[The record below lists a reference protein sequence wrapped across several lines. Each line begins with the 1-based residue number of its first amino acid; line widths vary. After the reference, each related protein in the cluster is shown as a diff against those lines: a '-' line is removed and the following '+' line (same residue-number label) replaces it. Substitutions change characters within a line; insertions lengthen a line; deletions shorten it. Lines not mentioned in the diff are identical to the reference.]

1 MTDGRT
7 RRVFVEMLRE
17 EWRMHSH
24 LFRGGHFALFPVLI
38 AALTAGA
45 AWLLVTTGT
54 GPGTVFAGL
63 HALAFV
69 FGLHTGSIGFVGRD
83 ALRNLL
89 GDLTLLVFTARTL
102 PLSQD
107 RLLGIFVVKD
117 LVYYAILF
125 LLPMALGTGAA
136 VAVASGG
143 GGVAGGQGVAEGLP
157 AAGTALG
164 LWATLTLT
172 FVLGMGATI
181 AALGITRRGVPGWTL
196 LAALGAAVGVA
207 VAGNL
212 DVAAYTPYGVF
223 LDATLPRVG
232 ASLALVAAVFVVGAL
247 TFDASARPAA
257 RTVAPAFRRWRDRV
271 GDPVATKTLLD
282 VHRSSGGFG
291 KVLFSAAVL
300 LGVTASLIDLAGQIT
315 GVSPSVGV
323 SFGAI
328 LGLSGFTTY
337 NWLTQSDDVDSYLVH
352 PLSVE
357 DVFAAKFRAFL
368 LLGPLVGLAF
378 YAVALA
384 WRGGP
389 ILEAL
394 VGAVLLVGV
403 ACYIFGTTV
412 YLTGL
417 SPNEFLFDTGLFA
430 VFGLAMVLPLVPIL
444 VVGFALAPVST
455 GLLAA
460 LGAGGLVLALAG
472 VGLYRRSLAKWPARY
487 RER

>member
-24 LFRGGHFALFPVLI
+24 LFRGGHFAMFPVLI

-45 AWLLVTTGT
+45 AWLLVVTGT
-54 GPGTVFAGL
+54 GRGTVFAGL

-125 LLPMALGTGAA
+125 LLPMALGTAAA
-136 VAVASGG
+136 VGVAGGSSVAGG
-143 GGVAGGQGVAEGLP
+143 GGVASVLP
-157 AAGTALG
+157 AVGTALG

-172 FVLGMGATI
+172 FVLGMAATI
-181 AALGITRRGVPGWTL
+181 AALGIVRRGVPGWTL

-207 VAGNL
+207 IAGNL

-223 LDATLPRVG
+223 LDATLPRIG
-232 ASLALVAAVFVVGAL
+232 ASLALVGVVFLVGAL

-315 GVSPSVGV
+315 GVSPSVGI

-352 PLSVE
+352 PLSVK

-389 ILEAL
+389 VLEAL

-403 ACYIFGTTV
+403 AFYIFGTTV

-444 VVGFALAPVST
+444 VISFALAPVSA

-460 LGAGGLVLALAG
+460 LGAGGIVLALAG
-472 VGLYRRSLAKWPARY
+472 GGLYRRSLAKWPARY